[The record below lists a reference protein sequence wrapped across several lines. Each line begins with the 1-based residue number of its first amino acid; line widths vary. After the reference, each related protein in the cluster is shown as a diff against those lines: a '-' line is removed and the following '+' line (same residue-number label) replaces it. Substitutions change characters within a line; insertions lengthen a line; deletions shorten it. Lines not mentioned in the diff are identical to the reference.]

1 MRHVDGYPI
10 LYHPIRG
17 PSQKLQSQHQ
27 SLQPQTSSPA
37 AVPTTGST
45 TTSHTNQSLD
55 SHSESPSVVK
65 TVGRFKVSSTNKL
78 SPFNNIVQPRQSV
91 SLSSSPAASVVITP
105 TSSAVPPRYTTC
117 FSVDE
122 SLRKRPLTEN
132 GLYGLKNSQSQ
143 PELR

>member
-1 MRHVDGYPI
+1 MDGYPI

-17 PSQKLQSQHQ
+17 SSQKLQSQHQ
-27 SLQPQTSSPA
+27 LLQPQTSSPA
-37 AVPTTGST
+37 AVPTTVST
-45 TTSHTNQSLD
+45 KTTSHTNNQS
-55 SHSESPSVVK
+55 SESCEESPPVVK

-91 SLSSSPAASVVITP
+91 SLSSSPATSVVITP
-105 TSSAVPPRYTTC
+105 SSSGVPPKYTTC

-122 SLRKRPLTEN
+122 SIRQRPLNEN

>member
-1 MRHVDGYPI
+1 MDGYPI

-17 PSQKLQSQHQ
+17 SSQKLQSQHQ

-37 AVPTTGST
+37 AVPTTAST
-45 TTSHTNQSLD
+45 TTTNNTLSL
-55 SHSESPSVVK
+55 ESSPESLPVVK

-91 SLSSSPAASVVITP
+91 SLSSSPATSVVITP
-105 TSSAVPPRYTTC
+105 SSSIVPPKYTTC

-122 SLRKRPLTEN
+122 SLRKRPLNEN
-132 GLYGLKNSQSQ
+132 GLFGLKNSQSQ